1 MSIVLE
7 TFLIINS
14 VLLSALLIT
23 QVKLA
28 RYKLEEKEQIEH
40 QKNLVAIEGLADV
53 FSLED

>member
-14 VLLSALLIT
+14 VLLSASLIT

-28 RYKLEEKEQIEH
+28 RYKLEEQEQIEH